1 MADENLQD
9 AGGDA
14 VSGRDLMGDDGTS
27 SALEAFKALHH
38 PERKA
43 AERLLITDCL
53 RQAEKRKMRHY
64 GHLIN
69 DSVSFMPV
77 PFSVFGSTVPR
88 VAKLLKG
95 IAKRQKQEEVWDNLG
110 RTTNLNPMATALQYS
125 YANLSLL
132 FARYHA
138 KIIPWGHKTADF
150 VALGFQDSDEDE
162 DEDDHEWE

>member
-1 MADENLQD
+1 M
-9 AGGDA
+9 
-14 VSGRDLMGDDGTS
+14 
-27 SALEAFKALHH
+27 
-38 PERKA
+38 

-53 RQAEKRKMRHY
+53 RQAEKRKMCNY

-69 DSVSFMPV
+69 DSVGFMPV
-77 PFSVFGSTVPR
+77 PFSVLGSTVPR

-110 RTTNLNPMATALQYS
+110 RTTNLNPMATAPQYS

-138 KIIPWGHKTADF
+138 KIIPWGHKTAGI
-150 VALGFQDSDEDE
+150 VALGFGIQESEEDE
-162 DEDDHEWE
+162 DEDGHEE

>member
-1 MADENLQD
+1 MQSFFGSNRRKFEYCCVHL
-9 AGGDA
+9 
-14 VSGRDLMGDDGTS
+14 
-27 SALEAFKALHH
+27 LHSI
-38 PERKA
+38 PYLY
-43 AERLLITDCL
+43 LLACV
-53 RQAEKRKMRHY
+53 QY
-64 GHLIN
+64 GL
-69 DSVSFMPV
+69 
-77 PFSVFGSTVPR
+77 STVPR

-95 IAKRQKQEEVWDNLG
+95 IAKRQKQEEVWNNLG

-162 DEDDHEWE
+162 DEEDHEEYRQ